1 MFRNINQI
9 SCKIQ
14 KKYLNLHAEKK
25 IFPIEALISLSNR
38 IEL

>member
-1 MFRNINQI
+1 MFRDFYQI

-25 IFPIEALISLSNR
+25 IFLIGIIKYLVNR
-38 IEL
+38 K